1 MSRGNQRLPA
11 HNRAT
16 LAPVAPPGKKS
27 AKSAEEWLLNG
38 SGPSESADPGANGDF
53 EPESAPAAGA
63 PSTEPVGDET
73 AQWIVD
79 PAGKLTAVEQPAP
92 AEKAAPTER
101 KGEEKTDGEA
111 TASPA
116 TEKENRDLA
125 KRIRDLQT
133 QLRIQ
138 EKDAK
143 TELTA
148 ALKERDADFKG
159 QMKAAEKAFEAR
171 QAKADLVESRHR
183 EERLT
188 KTSRSGSRARAK
200 QSRGREEG
208 SREAGSPSQAAEGG
222 RKATRPPGTAR
233 STGALDLN
241 EASFEELRN
250 LSLSVTQSARLI
262 AYRDVR
268 GGFESLDE
276 LDEIPGLSS
285 ETRSDLR
292 KRLTLSS

>member
-116 TEKENRDLA
+116 TETENRDLA

-133 QLRIQ
+133 QLRVQ

-143 TELTA
+143 AELTA
-148 ALKERDADFKG
+148 ALKERDVDFKA
-159 QMKAAEKAFEAR
+159 QMKSAEKAFEAR
-171 QAKADLVESRHR
+171 QAELRGQIEKLES
-183 EERLT
+183 EL
-188 KTSRSGSRARAK
+188 AAAK
-200 QSRGREEG
+200 QAADDQKAAAKPQPQPKATAAKARGRRGARKTG
-208 SREAGSPSQAAEGG
+208 S
-222 RKATRPPGTAR
+222 
-233 STGALDLN
+233 LDLN
-241 EASFEELRN
+241 EATFEELRN
-250 LSLSVTQSARLI
+250 LGLSVTQSARVI

-268 GGFESLDE
+268 SGFESLDE
-276 LDEIPGLSS
+276 LNEIPGLPK
-285 ETRSDLR
+285 ETRTDLR
-292 KRLTLSS
+292 KQVTLSS